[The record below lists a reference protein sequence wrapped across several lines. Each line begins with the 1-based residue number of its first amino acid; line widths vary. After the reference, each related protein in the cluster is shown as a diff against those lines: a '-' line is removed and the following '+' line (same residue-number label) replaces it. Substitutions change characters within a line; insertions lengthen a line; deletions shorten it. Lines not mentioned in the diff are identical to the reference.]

1 MYNEENRVNF
11 KSWFADIKLFVLNT
25 WSRYSSWIKLFLQDL
40 THDLKLN
47 ENYDLRLFVFVFVYL
62 IVSAVG
68 MYNIAH
74 LAAFFYIIWL
84 LEKRH
89 GN

>member
-1 MYNEENRVNF
+1 MYNKENCVSL
-11 KSWFADIKLFVLNT
+11 KSQWADVKLFVLNA
-25 WSRYSSWIKLFLQDL
+25 WSKYSSWMKIFLQDL
-40 THDLKLN
+40 THDLKLD

-62 IVSAVG
+62 TVSAVG

-84 LEKRH
+84 LERKV
-89 GN
+89 

>member
-1 MYNEENRVNF
+1 MSL
-11 KSWFADIKLFVLNT
+11 KSWWADVKLFVLNA
-25 WSRYSSWIKLFLQDL
+25 WSKYSSWVKLFFEDL
-40 THDLKLN
+40 THDLKLD

-62 IVSAVG
+62 VVSAVG

-84 LEKRH
+84 LERKI
-89 GN
+89 